1 MNKKIGVALFGYGT
15 VGKGVYTL
23 INELDKSYNVKLLK
37 VFDLPD
43 KKDELKDLL
52 ETDYNKIITDP
63 SIDIIIECL
72 GGDTLAYKIISQAL
86 AHSKSVISSNKETIS
101 NHFDEYISLAKANNC
116 AILFE
121 ASCGGGIP
129 LLHNV
134 IEISK
139 FDTINSFE
147 GILNGTTNFI
157 LSKMFNENMDFDVA
171 LRFAMNSG
179 YAEKDPTA
187 DLHGLDLVRKGHILA
202 SIAFNAKL
210 DSKMIENYGI
220 EHLNNEI
227 IDELRLENQVLKF
240 LVRGTK
246 TDNKVFLNVMPVILK
261 KSNPLTDVNDVFNGV
276 NLYCKNNSLLTF
288 IGKGAG
294 KFPTASA
301 IMQDLMHLI
310 VYQENINRDKAIF
323 YDIENKYPGKYYV
336 FKNHHSNIVQDPT
349 KEILDQYDFVAFINE
364 D

>member
-121 ASCGGGIP
+121 ASWW
-129 LLHNV
+129 
-134 IEISK
+134 SY
-139 FDTINSFE
+139 
-147 GILNGTTNFI
+147 
-157 LSKMFNENMDFDVA
+157 
-171 LRFAMNSG
+171 R
-179 YAEKDPTA
+179 
-187 DLHGLDLVRKGHILA
+187 
-202 SIAFNAKL
+202 FNARENNAGWRIDYFL
-210 DSKMIENYGI
+210 VSKRIAPKI
-220 EHLNNEI
+220 VDVKIHNEI
-227 IDELRLENQVLKF
+227 LGSDHCPIELDID
-240 LVRGTK
+240 
-246 TDNKVFLNVMPVILK
+246 I
-261 KSNPLTDVNDVFNGV
+261 
-276 NLYCKNNSLLTF
+276 
-288 IGKGAG
+288 
-294 KFPTASA
+294 
-301 IMQDLMHLI
+301 
-310 VYQENINRDKAIF
+310 
-323 YDIENKYPGKYYV
+323 
-336 FKNHHSNIVQDPT
+336 
-349 KEILDQYDFVAFINE
+349 
-364 D
+364 